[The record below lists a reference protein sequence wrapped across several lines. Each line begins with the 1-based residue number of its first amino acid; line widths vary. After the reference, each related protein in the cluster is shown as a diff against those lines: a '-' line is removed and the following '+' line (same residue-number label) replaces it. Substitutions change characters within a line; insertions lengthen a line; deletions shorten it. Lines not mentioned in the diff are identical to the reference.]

1 MEKQGFLYNSR
12 LCIACGACQ
21 VACQN
26 ANGLRDGEFFRR
38 VVLYSGP
45 NGRTAAFSGS
55 CNHCVRPACAAAC
68 PTGAMYRSE
77 TLGVALHDD
86 GLCIGCG
93 ACVWNCPY
101 GAVSLSGVTGVS
113 QKCDSCL
120 ERRQQGLQPACTAAC
135 PMGALRW
142 REPLEGETGWRQL
155 QAPFLPDPA
164 QTGPSTAAQF
174 AFEEGSGERG

>member
-1 MEKQGFLYNSR
+1 
-12 LCIACGACQ
+12 
-21 VACQN
+21 
-26 ANGLRDGEFFRR
+26 
-38 VVLYSGP
+38 
-45 NGRTAAFSGS
+45 
-55 CNHCVRPACAAAC
+55 
-68 PTGAMYRSE
+68 MYRSE

>member
-1 MEKQGFLYNSR
+1 MEKRGFLYNSR

-26 ANGLRDGEFFRR
+26 ANGLQEGEFFRR
-38 VVLYSGP
+38 VVLQPGP

-68 PTGAMYRSE
+68 PTGAMYRDE

-101 GAVSLSGVTGVS
+101 GAVCG
-113 QKCDSCL
+113 K
-120 ERRQQGLQPACTAAC
+120 E
-135 PMGALRW
+135 
-142 REPLEGETGWRQL
+142 
-155 QAPFLPDPA
+155 F
-164 QTGPSTAAQF
+164 
-174 AFEEGSGERG
+174 GERDVEQDRLSTKQAMEKIQERMEEEA